1 MGEEPN
7 LKGDK
12 VMKQFTIVYV
22 SQAFFGQGFRTHTE
36 KVMGAIAAHRMLKR
50 IRGGKNPALA
60 VWVTCA

>member
-7 LKGDK
+7 QKGEK
-12 VMKQFTIVYV
+12 IMKQFTITYV

-36 KVMGAIAAHRMLKR
+36 MVTGALAAHRMLKS

-60 VWVTCA
+60 VWITCA